1 MQELA
6 IPKAFQFDAQTSAMQ
21 ELPQVGAEEDDLS
34 RLSDFYVERLVAMKA
49 TRHGKLVLGS
59 WREETERERESK
71 RELALST
78 KP

>member
-1 MQELA
+1 M
-6 IPKAFQFDAQTSAMQ
+6 
-21 ELPQVGAEEDDLS
+21 GAEEDDLS